1 MFGNYVDRY
10 CIKTPVC
17 IFCVKDGV
25 KTAQVNWQTHNQIFF
40 SFLFTVHLLNLWYMY
55 FYSNS
60 FLTPPPQKKR
70 NKTNHFRDI
79 NNYLWYMNIFTSAY
93 FFLTPPN
100 IIKPLKLKAQL
111 GTCVSFSLSLYLV
124 KICLYGFFYA
134 LPYISPKE
142 TMHQP
147 NILWAATWN
156 VICDK
161 S

>member
-1 MFGNYVDRY
+1 MGITLIGTVL
-10 CIKTPVC
+10 KPL
-17 IFCVKDGV
+17 CVFSVWKMVWKRPKSIG
-25 KTAQVNWQTHNQIFF
+25 KLIIRFFF

-60 FLTPPPQKKR
+60 FLTPPPPKKR